1 MQASVKANT
10 RLTDHR
16 PHALFRSLVSK
27 SRLACIFR
35 PLFVHRKAA
44 SWFPA
49 VRGYCVLVLYA
60 LFFIFFRGL
69 GIEQPDLFV
78 RRCLCFLY
86 SLPSGLAAELS

>member
-1 MQASVKANT
+1 MPCSAAWCPNPVW
-10 RLTDHR
+10 
-16 PHALFRSLVSK
+16 LVYFD
-27 SRLACIFR
+27 LH
-35 PLFVHRKAA
+35 LFVHRKAA